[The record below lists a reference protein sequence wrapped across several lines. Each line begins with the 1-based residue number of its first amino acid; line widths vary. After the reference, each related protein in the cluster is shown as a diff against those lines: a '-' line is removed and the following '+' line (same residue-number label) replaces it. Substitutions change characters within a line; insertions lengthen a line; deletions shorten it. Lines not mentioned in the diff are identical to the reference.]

1 MYNSVLL
8 LALAFPLEWN
18 ATYRTDVPYEVEVSP
33 AKLGAE
39 SFVVRADGKP
49 LNVTTFAGK
58 LPGTRTLRFS
68 VPKGTKA
75 LMCEGEGERVKGGK
89 GEKVKG

>member
-1 MYNSVLL
+1 MNIIAL

-18 ATYRTDVPYEVEVSP
+18 TTFRTDVPYEVEVSP
-33 AKLGAE
+33 AKLGVE

-49 LNVTTFAGK
+49 LDVRTFAGK
-58 LPGTRTLRFS
+58 LPDTLTLRFS

-75 LMCEGEGERVKGGK
+75 LMCEGKGERVKGGR
-89 GEKVKG
+89 GMN